1 MTKFKTALIL
11 LISILFLTACSSN
24 DTTHLVEPQSNTKQT
39 SSNDSSNDSLD
50 EKINHKQKYIVIKKT
65 NKGLL
70 SRNDPQALIE
80 EQSNFMDSKGYE
92 LKQQNITFDRYGGFE
107 NIVLTFEYKGQ

>member
-1 MTKFKTALIL
+1 MTKLKTALIL

-24 DTTHLVEPQSNTKQT
+24 DTAHLVEPQSNTKQT
-39 SSNDSSNDSLD
+39 SSDDSLVD
-50 EKINHKQKYIVIKKT
+50 KINHKQKYIVIKQT
-65 NKGLL
+65 NDGLL
-70 SRNDPQALIE
+70 SRNNPQTFIE

>member
-1 MTKFKTALIL
+1 MTKFKTAFVL
-11 LISILFLTACSSN
+11 LASILFLTACSFN
-24 DTTHLVEPQSNTKQT
+24 DAAQLIEPQSNTKQT
-39 SSNDSSNDSLD
+39 SDLD

-65 NKGLL
+65 NDGLL

-80 EQSNFMDSKGYE
+80 EQSNFMDSKDYE
-92 LKQQNITFDRYGGFE
+92 LKQQNITFDRYGNFK

>member
-1 MTKFKTALIL
+1 MTKFKTAFVL
-11 LISILFLTACSSN
+11 LASILFLTACSFN
-24 DTTHLVEPQSNTKQT
+24 DAAQLVEPQSNTKQT
-39 SSNDSSNDSLD
+39 SDLD

-65 NKGLL
+65 NDDLL

-80 EQSNFMDSKGYE
+80 EQGNFMDSKGYE
-92 LKQQNITFDRYGGFE
+92 LKQQNITFDRYGNFE